1 MVITKNGTR
10 GRVLL
15 RSFLQRFYLCVIIS
29 LTYLTASCLIDSKM
43 SYLQAGRTYIS
54 YMNLVIKFRS
64 VNFFVCLIFVDSVD
78 HENLLPLK
86 ISGFT
91 VAIIALLYRQ
101 GYVDWMVLCIS
112 LQVHNTRI
120 KSMA

>member
-54 YMNLVIKFRS
+54 YMNLVIS
-64 VNFFVCLIFVDSVD
+64 VNFFVCLILVDSVD

-112 LQVHNTRI
+112 LQVHNTCI